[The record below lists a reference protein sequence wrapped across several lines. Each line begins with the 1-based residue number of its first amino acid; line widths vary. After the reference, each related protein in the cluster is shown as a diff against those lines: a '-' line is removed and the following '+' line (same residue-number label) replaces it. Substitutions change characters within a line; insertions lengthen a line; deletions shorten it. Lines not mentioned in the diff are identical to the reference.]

1 MYEREILIL
10 KDGIFE
16 SEIFIRIKKTHF
28 FNAYLRSSC
37 NRKRKLGDFEKFVN
51 VKNIFLFERKVLV
64 GLSLRGK
71 LRQGRRIMQSN
82 KSGQKNQSTS
92 IAIVY
97 LTLKSLFY
105 YFARAF
111 SPCKIAAV
119 RKTSN
124 FVDNI

>member
-1 MYEREILIL
+1 ML
-10 KDGIFE
+10 KI
-16 SEIFIRIKKTHF
+16 
-28 FNAYLRSSC
+28 Y
-37 NRKRKLGDFEKFVN
+37 
-51 VKNIFLFERKVLV
+51 FLCERKVLV

-111 SPCKIAAV
+111 SLCKIVSV

-124 FVDNI
+124 FVEWG

>member
-1 MYEREILIL
+1 ML
-10 KDGIFE
+10 KI
-16 SEIFIRIKKTHF
+16 S
-28 FNAYLRSSC
+28 
-37 NRKRKLGDFEKFVN
+37 
-51 VKNIFLFERKVLV
+51 FLCERKVLV

-97 LTLKSLFY
+97 LSLTLKSLFY

-111 SPCKIAAV
+111 SLCKIAAV